1 MTSADFTHD
10 IRLRVRS
17 LGGGTEDKI
26 LICTSFGKSDKPQ
39 ITVYHPAMAR
49 FFSTIAFN
57 GRALPTVMTDFGQ
70 DVETFHL
77 VCTTP
82 QDYTPQARAQYLMS
96 LRNWIKRHRM
106 TETDIFYLQ
115 VFVGATSPTDATE
128 KVWMDPMGTPILMG
142 SGDGFRGCVTAGP
155 EWSAWNAGDGATTF
169 TLDFT
174 VGLVLP

>member
-1 MTSADFTHD
+1 M
-10 IRLRVRS
+10 
-17 LGGGTEDKI
+17 GGGTEDRN
-26 LICTSFGKSDKPQ
+26 LLCTSFGKSDKPQ
-39 ITVYHPAMAR
+39 VTVYHPAMAR
-49 FFSTIAFN
+49 FLSTVAFN
-57 GRALPTVMTDFGQ
+57 GRTLPTVMTDFGQ

-82 QDYTPQARAQYLMS
+82 KDYNTPERAQYLMA

-106 TETDIFYLQ
+106 TEIDIFYLQ
-115 VFVGATSPTDATE
+115 IFAGATSSTDPTE

-155 EWSAWNAGDGATTF
+155 EWSNWAAGDGSTTF

-174 VGLVLP
+174 VGVVLP